1 MAYVVRMP
9 KLGVEMEY
17 GEVLEWQVSVGDVV
31 EEGTVLAE
39 IESEKTTAE
48 VVARESGVLRR
59 IYLEAGEGIEPGGPM
74 GIVAPA
80 DTDIGGLEAEASETA
95 PPDDEDG
102 ITEVDST
109 EPETT
114 AADAEPTGGGEG
126 PTVKATPKAK
136 RRASELDV
144 SLGGIEGTGP
154 QGAVTADDV
163 ERAAGVGPEAT
174 DSAASMTVAE
184 SHELSPTR
192 RTIATRLGRSYRDA
206 PHVTLHRT
214 IQVEEL
220 FDRLDAVSK
229 RSEATIG
236 FLDVLFLA
244 VSATLDEHPTFN
256 ATFED
261 GVHRTYVEHNLA
273 FAVDTDS
280 GLVTPVLGD
289 VGNRSPTEVAAER
302 RRLTELTLAGEHETA
317 DLAGGTFTVSN
328 LGSFGIDS
336 FSPIINPPQVA
347 ILGVGRARER
357 AVRTDEG
364 LGFRRELSVSLSFDH
379 RAVDGADSAR
389 FLETLASKLRTP
401 DEVVDISEL

>member
-17 GEVLEWQVSVGDVV
+17 GEVLEWHVSVGDVV

-39 IESEKTTAE
+39 IETEKTTAE

-59 IYLEAGEGIEPGGPM
+59 VYLEAGEGIEPGGPM

-80 DTDIGGLEAEASETA
+80 DTDIDRLEAEVSEDA
-95 PPDDEDG
+95 EHDDEDG
-102 ITEVDST
+102 IADVDRT
-109 EPETT
+109 GPETT
-114 AADAEPTGGGEG
+114 TADAEPTGSGGDHS
-126 PTVKATPKAK
+126 VKATPKAK

-144 SLGGIEGTGP
+144 SLGGLEGTGP

-163 ERAAGVGPEAT
+163 ERAAGEAT
-174 DSAASMTVAE
+174 DASEPAASMTVDE

-229 RSEATIG
+229 RSDATVG
-236 FLDVLFLA
+236 FLDVLLLA
-244 VSATLDEHPTFN
+244 VSATLDKHAAFN

-289 VGNRSPTEVAAER
+289 VGTRSPTDVAAER
-302 RRLTELTLAGEHETA
+302 RRLTELTLAGEHDTA

-336 FSPIINPPQVA
+336 FTPIINPPQVA
-347 ILGVGRARER
+347 ILGVGRTRER

-364 LGFRRELSVSLSFDH
+364 VGFRRELSVSLSFDH
-379 RAVDGADSAR
+379 RAVDGADAAR

-401 DEVVDISEL
+401 DELVDISEL